1 MYTCRECERPI
12 NQASEVCPYC
22 GADLT
27 MEREVEEQIATPA
40 AKRKV
45 LIRRLV
51 LWGVIIASVWAFLWF
66 VLPERAGDAAVEAE
80 AHAVGALQQVGQALA
95 EFEDASGRF
104 PASLDALTGNSLAQA
119 REAAQRAQ
127 ALGYRLEYSPGP
139 AEGDGTVRTYA
150 LLARPGNFGYRNFY
164 MNEAGV
170 IRATRENRAATAQ
183 DQPI

>member
-27 MEREVEEQIATPA
+27 MEREVEEQLVTPA
-40 AKRKV
+40 RKRKV
-45 LIRRLV
+45 LIRRLA
-51 LWGVIIASVWAFLWF
+51 LWGLIVLAVWGFLWY

-80 AHAVGALQQVGQALA
+80 ARAMEALRQVNGVLA
-95 EFEDASGRF
+95 EFEETSGRY
-104 PASLDALTGNSLAQA
+104 PDSLDALTGNSFAQA
-119 REAAQRAQ
+119 REVAQRAQ

-139 AEGDGTVRTYA
+139 PEGGRVRTYT

-164 MNEAGV
+164 TNESGT

>member
-12 NQASEVCPYC
+12 NQGSEVCPYC

-27 MEREVEEQIATPA
+27 MEREVEEQLATPA
-40 AKRKV
+40 KKRKL
-45 LIRRLV
+45 LIRRLA
-51 LWGVIIASVWAFLWF
+51 LWGVIIGSVWAFLWF

-80 AHAVGALQQVGQALA
+80 TRATDALRQVNGALA
-95 EFEDASGRF
+95 EFKTASGRY
-104 PASLDALTGNSLAQA
+104 PDSLDALAGNSFAQA

-139 AEGDGTVRTYA
+139 PQGGRVRTYT

-164 MNEAGV
+164 SNETGT

>member
-1 MYTCRECERPI
+1 M
-12 NQASEVCPYC
+12 
-22 GADLT
+22 
-27 MEREVEEQIATPA
+27 EEQIATPA

-80 AHAVGALQQVGQALA
+80 MRATDALRQVNGALA
-95 EFEDASGRF
+95 EFETASGRY
-104 PASLDALTGNSLAQA
+104 PNSLDALAGNSFAQA

-139 AEGDGTVRTYA
+139 PEGGRVRTYT

-164 MNEAGV
+164 TNETGT
-170 IRATRENRAATAQ
+170 IRATGENRAATAQ